1 MIETLNGI
9 HETVNYKAD
18 TNIRLYDNNQCRR
31 LPNPLALTYKLS
43 CLQKTIIWLFA
54 ETMSLI

>member
-18 TNIRLYDNNQCRR
+18 TNIRLYDNNQYEDTQPTGTH
-31 LPNPLALTYKLS
+31 L
-43 CLQKTIIWLFA
+43 
-54 ETMSLI
+54 